1 MTSVYAA
8 AQLFGLP
15 SWTRIGFTGHR
26 HLENKQQVEDLLK
39 NCLADLQ
46 RQYGSLA
53 SISSI
58 AEGGDQLFLSLTQAR
73 DIPGYVIL
81 PFGFERFERDFS
93 PTSWAIAKNRINKAV
108 ELTIVDACETDEDAY
123 LESGIQ
129 TVDGCD
135 ILIAVWDGMEAIGKG
150 GTGDIVA
157 YARQRQ
163 KPLINIDPN
172 SLAITRERMPPPTSV
187 SGNSQP
193 ATLESLTAAFH
204 QYDTQA
210 NLHGP
215 KATRLAIHI
224 ISLHLFAS
232 GLAITGLVLPM
243 PDWLKLGIDLGK
255 LSALVFAWLL
265 VIVHHKNQHH
275 WTYARPTAELL
286 RFFMAIWPL
295 KSHRLTIKPS
305 MLTSLTGVFRNLCIS
320 WQARQESEIS
330 LNEARARYIQER
342 IDPQI
347 LYYQNKLGVS
357 SVVNRFTHSL
367 SNSLTMFAIAACV
380 IAITLKFMHQMGI
393 AYDLAKL
400 ASILVPLLI
409 AALLAIGV
417 AQDTQRRLV
426 RYRNMLEVL
435 QQSRD
440 AVSLAPGWPS
450 LWRAIEALEH
460 EIMNEVEEWHSL
472 ARFSSSH

>member
-1 MTSVYAA
+1 MASTETPALLV
-8 AQLFGLP
+8 GLP
-15 SWTRIGFTGHR
+15 SWARIGFTGHR
-26 HLENKQQVEDLLK
+26 RLENRSQVEDLLRS
-39 NCLADLQ
+39 CLADLQ
-46 RQYGSLA
+46 QQYGSLA
-53 SISSI
+53 SISSA
-58 AEGGDQLFLSLTQAR
+58 AEGGDQLFLAMAQAS
-73 DIPGYVIL
+73 DMPTYVIA
-81 PFGFERFERDFS
+81 PFSLERFAKDFS
-93 PTSWAIAKNRINKAV
+93 LPNWAIAEQQISKAA
-108 ELTIVDACETDEDAY
+108 ELTILDACESDEEAY
-123 LESGIQ
+123 LEAGIL

-135 ILIAVWDGMEAIGKG
+135 ILIAIWDGLAAKSKC
-150 GTGDIVA
+150 GTAEVVA

-163 KPLINIDPN
+163 KPLIVIDPN
-172 SLAITRERMPPPTSV
+172 ALTVTRERMPSPA
-187 SGNSQP
+187 SQVGSRKP
-193 ATLESLTAAFH
+193 ATLESITAAFH
-204 QYDTQA
+204 HYDTQA

-224 ISLHLFAS
+224 ICLHLFAS

-243 PDWLKLGIDLGK
+243 PDWLKLAIDFGK
-255 LSALVFAWLL
+255 LGALVFAWLL

-295 KSHRLTIKPS
+295 KSHTLTIKPS
-305 MLTSLTGVFRNLCIS
+305 MLTSLTGVFRNLSIS
-320 WQARQESEIS
+320 WRARQEPDIS
-330 LNEARARYIQER
+330 LDEGRARYIQER

-347 LYYQNKLGVS
+347 EYYQHKLDAS

-367 SNSLTMFAIAACV
+367 SNGLTLFAIAACV
-380 IAITLKFMHQMGI
+380 IAIALKFMHQTGI

-435 QQSRD
+435 QRSRD
-440 AVSLAPGWPS
+440 AISLAPGWPS
-450 LWRAIEALEH
+450 LWRAIEELEH

-472 ARFSSSH
+472 ARFGSSH

>member
-1 MTSVYAA
+1 MASTETPVP
-8 AQLFGLP
+8 LVGLP

-26 HLENKQQVEDLLK
+26 RLENRSQVEDLLK
-39 NCLADLQ
+39 SCLADLQ
-46 RQYGSLA
+46 QQYGSLV
-53 SISSI
+53 SISSA
-58 AEGGDQLFLSLTQAR
+58 AEGGDQLFLAQVQAQQMPCG
-73 DIPGYVIL
+73 IVL
-81 PFGFERFERDFS
+81 PFGRERFSKDFS
-93 PTSWAIAKNRINKAV
+93 PAAWAIAEQQINGAV
-108 ELTIVDACETDEDAY
+108 ELRILDDCESDEDAY
-123 LESGIQ
+123 LEAGIL

-135 ILIAVWDGMEAIGKG
+135 ILIAVWDGLAARGKG
-150 GTGDIVA
+150 GTADIVA

-163 KPLINIDPN
+163 KPLIIIDPN
-172 SLAITRERMPPPTSV
+172 SLVVTRERMPTPASV
-187 SGNSQP
+187 SGNLQS
-193 ATLESLTAAFH
+193 ATLESITAAFH
-204 QYDTQA
+204 HYDTQA

-243 PDWLKLGIDLGK
+243 PDWLKLAIDFGK
-255 LSALVFAWLL
+255 LGALVFAWLL

-295 KSHRLTIKPS
+295 KSHTLTIKPS
-305 MLTSLTGVFRNLCIS
+305 MLTSLTGVFRNLSIS
-320 WQARQESEIS
+320 WRARQEPDIS
-330 LNEARARYIQER
+330 LDEGRARYIQER

-347 LYYQNKLGVS
+347 HYYRHKLDAS
-357 SVVNRFTHSL
+357 SIVNRFTHSL
-367 SNSLTMFAIAACV
+367 SNGLTLFAIAACV
-380 IAITLKFMHQMGI
+380 IAIALKFMHQTGI

-435 QQSRD
+435 QRSRD

-450 LWRAIEALEH
+450 LWRAIEELEH